1 MPLTMTE
8 LALVFITVVGGVGLQ
23 IWLST
28 RKQWWLGLL
37 LPLVSFAYSLYM
49 VSRASFFPELNT
61 FFKLGLYFQQNML
74 TIGLLVI
81 YGICQWRI
89 YKKTQP
95 IFQLTYH
102 QIKNPSLLFITKDFF
117 LTF

>member
-49 VSRASFFPELNT
+49 VPRASFFPELNT
-61 FFKLGLYFQQNML
+61 FFKFGLYLQQNML

-89 YKKTQP
+89 YKKHNQY
-95 IFQLTYH
+95 F
-102 QIKNPSLLFITKDFF
+102 S
-117 LTF
+117 